1 MYADSFWSNNRY
13 NSKLLLKITPLYTQS
28 YMSRI
33 WENSGFG
40 ENIHKCDIQK
50 EKVFNMREE
59 RAEASKLEH
68 IAVMFSVSAVMEL
81 YIRHLLAIL
90 HKWPNLF
97 ESHWKKTYSDKNE
110 KKYQTRYFDQECDS
124 FFVNVSVCLGL
135 PVISVLLVTLVTIPL
150 TLNT

>member
-1 MYADSFWSNNRY
+1 
-13 NSKLLLKITPLYTQS
+13 
-28 YMSRI
+28 
-33 WENSGFG
+33 
-40 ENIHKCDIQK
+40 
-50 EKVFNMREE
+50 MREE

-68 IAVMFSVSAVMEL
+68 IAVMSSVSAVMEL

-97 ESHWKKTYSDKNE
+97 KSHWRKTYSDQKE

>member
-1 MYADSFWSNNRY
+1 MSRILEKKAV
-13 NSKLLLKITPLYTQS
+13 LLKIN
-28 YMSRI
+28 R
-33 WENSGFG
+33 
-40 ENIHKCDIQK
+40 CDIQE

-59 RAEASKLEH
+59 RAEASKSDH
-68 IAVMFSVSAVMEL
+68 IAVMSSVSAVMEL

-90 HKWPNLF
+90 QKWPNLF
-97 ESHWKKTYSDKNE
+97 KSHWRKTYSDQKE

-124 FFVNVSVCLGL
+124 LFVNVSVCLGL

>member
-1 MYADSFWSNNRY
+1 MSRILEKKAV
-13 NSKLLLKITPLYTQS
+13 LLKIN
-28 YMSRI
+28 R
-33 WENSGFG
+33 
-40 ENIHKCDIQK
+40 CDIQE

-59 RAEASKLEH
+59 RAEASKSDH
-68 IAVMFSVSAVMEL
+68 IAVMSSVSAVMEL

-97 ESHWKKTYSDKNE
+97 KSHWRKTYSDQKE

-124 FFVNVSVCLGL
+124 LFVNVSVCLGL

>member
-1 MYADSFWSNNRY
+1 MSRILEKKAV
-13 NSKLLLKITPLYTQS
+13 LLKIN
-28 YMSRI
+28 R
-33 WENSGFG
+33 
-40 ENIHKCDIQK
+40 CDIQE

-59 RAEASKLEH
+59 RAEASKSDH
-68 IAVMFSVSAVMEL
+68 IAVMSSVSAVMEL

-97 ESHWKKTYSDKNE
+97 KSHWRKTYSDQKE

-124 FFVNVSVCLGL
+124 LFVNVSVCLGL
-135 PVISVLLVTLVTIPL
+135 PAISVLLVTLVTIPL

>member
-1 MYADSFWSNNRY
+1 MSRILEKKAV
-13 NSKLLLKITPLYTQS
+13 LLKIN
-28 YMSRI
+28 R
-33 WENSGFG
+33 
-40 ENIHKCDIQK
+40 CDIQE

-59 RAEASKLEH
+59 RAEASKSDH
-68 IAVMFSVSAVMEL
+68 IAVMSSVSAVMEL

-97 ESHWKKTYSDKNE
+97 KSHWRKTYSDQKE

-124 FFVNVSVCLGL
+124 LFVNVSVCLGL
-135 PVISVLLVTLVTIPL
+135 PVISVLLVTLVSIPL

>member
-1 MYADSFWSNNRY
+1 MSRILEKKAV
-13 NSKLLLKITPLYTQS
+13 LLKIN
-28 YMSRI
+28 R
-33 WENSGFG
+33 
-40 ENIHKCDIQK
+40 CDIQE

-59 RAEASKLEH
+59 RAEASKSDH
-68 IAVMFSVSAVMEL
+68 IAVMSSVSAVMEL

-97 ESHWKKTYSDKNE
+97 KSHWRKTYSDQKE

-124 FFVNVSVCLGL
+124 LFVNVSVCLGVL
-135 PVISVLLVTLVTIPL
+135 VISILLVTLVTIPL

>member
-1 MYADSFWSNNRY
+1 MSRILEKKAV
-13 NSKLLLKITPLYTQS
+13 LLKIN
-28 YMSRI
+28 R
-33 WENSGFG
+33 
-40 ENIHKCDIQK
+40 CDIQE

-59 RAEASKLEH
+59 RAEASKSDH
-68 IAVMFSVSAVMEL
+68 IAVMSSVSAVMEL

-97 ESHWKKTYSDKNE
+97 KSHWRKTYSDQKE

-124 FFVNVSVCLGL
+124 LFVNVSVCLGL
-135 PVISVLLVTLVTIPL
+135 AVISVLLVTLVTIPL